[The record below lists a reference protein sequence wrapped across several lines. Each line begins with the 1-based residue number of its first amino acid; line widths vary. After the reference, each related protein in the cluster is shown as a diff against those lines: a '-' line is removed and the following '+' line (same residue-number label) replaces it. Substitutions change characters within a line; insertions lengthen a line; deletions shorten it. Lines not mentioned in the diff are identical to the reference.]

1 MDDPQIYLKIYDLD
15 GTTMLHETGIITD
28 PFSISGYGS
37 IEPIHSSVLG
47 TYISEERNMLITQKI
62 Y

>member
-37 IEPIHSSVLG
+37 VLNQF
-47 TYISEERNMLITQKI
+47 IVPC
-62 Y
+62 